1 MRKIIADSLWC
12 HIGLFVG
19 AISLLTLLLFF
30 KVASPIAFV
39 CIGVSYVFLL
49 INSAMNIADFEM
61 SEIGVLVKDYENGR
75 FYKIE
80 TFE

>member
-12 HIGLFVG
+12 HIGLFIG
-19 AISLLTLLLFF
+19 AISLLTLLLFLKF
-30 KVASPIAFV
+30 ASPIAFV

-61 SEIGVLVKDYENGR
+61 SEIGVLVKDYENGK